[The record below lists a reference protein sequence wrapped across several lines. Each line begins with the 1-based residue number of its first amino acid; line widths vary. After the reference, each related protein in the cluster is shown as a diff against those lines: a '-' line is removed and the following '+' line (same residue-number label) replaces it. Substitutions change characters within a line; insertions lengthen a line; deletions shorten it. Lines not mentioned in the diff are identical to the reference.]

1 MYCVKVNNMKPI
13 ILRLSLRMN
22 LNDFFLEKVNPYFL
36 RNPFK
41 SLENHETFYKID
53 LTNFSWSW
61 INPFCS
67 LIQFSFNS
75 FFLHNLSKKKKLYV
89 QLSINVTVVDC
100 HLRRFVFR
108 KNLISRKTY

>member
-75 FFLHNLSKKKKLYV
+75 FFLHNLSKKKNCTYNYPSML
-89 QLSINVTVVDC
+89 QWSTATWGDLFSA
-100 HLRRFVFR
+100 
-108 KNLISRKTY
+108 KT